1 MGAKVIMPFSPEFL
15 LVTLHQFLEA
25 CKFYAGKALA
35 AIKPDRI
42 EPEFGVGL
50 VPLHMHMSRFT
61 VIAGV
66 KMKALRSDDFD
77 RGHGTAG

>member
-1 MGAKVIMPFSPEFL
+1 M
-15 LVTLHQFLEA
+15 TLHQFLEA

-50 VPLHMHMSRFT
+50 VPLHMHVSRFT
-61 VIAGV
+61 VIA
-66 KMKALRSDDFD
+66 
-77 RGHGTAG
+77 